1 MFEIGFEEKSFSGA
15 PIETCGKLRTVTL
28 DSGENI
34 ELLPMLF
41 STFTRRGTSPEDVRR
56 RRHNYNVPDALAKEY
71 AQYYE
76 KTLGEDWNE
85 KYASNMIWSFT
96 GRYFIAA
103 WARDK
108 KGNKFPIGF
117 AAANSQP
124 YNGGKKL
131 CNAEVFV
138 LPTYQ
143 KFGVGTELVYALLY
157 QAKRDGITN
166 FEGLTYDMDNM
177 NHPIGWWE
185 SMGAR
190 KVDLIPIEGNIEEMI
205 TSIKNKS
212 KIKKP

>member
-1 MFEIGFEEKSFSGA
+1 
-15 PIETCGKLRTVTL
+15 
-28 DSGENI
+28 
-34 ELLPMLF
+34 
-41 STFTRRGTSPEDVRR
+41 
-56 RRHNYNVPDALAKEY
+56 
-71 AQYYE
+71 
-76 KTLGEDWNE
+76 
-85 KYASNMIWSFT
+85 MIWSFT

-103 WARDK
+103 WARDE
-108 KGNKFPIGF
+108 KGNEFPIGF
-117 AAANSQP
+117 AAGNSHP

-190 KVDLIPIEGNIEEMI
+190 KVDLIPIEGNIEAMI
-205 TSIKNKS
+205 TRIKNKS